1 MTCRNSQAM
10 TSVIE
15 IREMMN
21 QGRITELNSLVSG
34 DFFSVFSL
42 GKIGEYET
50 YDAESYRQGNIDANE
65 YYSGK
70 NPRLDY
76 TDFSSGMRGE
86 TEFIIS
92 SAIDFSLNGELKMK
106 ALVTE
111 VYRLE
116 QDRWKLARQ
125 YMEKYIP

>member
-1 MTCRNSQAM
+1 MTCGNSEPM
-10 TSVIE
+10 PSVIE

-21 QGRITELNSLVSG
+21 QGRITELNSLVSD

-42 GKIGEYET
+42 GKVGEYET
-50 YDAESYRQGNIDANE
+50 YDAKLYRQGNIDANE

-70 NPRLDY
+70 NPRWDY

-116 QDRWKLARQ
+116 QDQWRLVRQ